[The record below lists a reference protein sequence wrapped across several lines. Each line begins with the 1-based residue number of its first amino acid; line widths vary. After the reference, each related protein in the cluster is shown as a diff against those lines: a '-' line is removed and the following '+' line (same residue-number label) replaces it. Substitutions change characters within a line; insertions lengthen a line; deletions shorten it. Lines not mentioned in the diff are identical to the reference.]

1 MLNWARP
8 LFLAVRRT
16 AEFASPVDKL
26 LVSFLNDTQLVEQLG
41 NGSRVQRCADSVRE
55 NVDELGERIDVTLD
69 VDVKLVVVDEAVM
82 ELCVWLPVNVLVVL
96 EVPVV
101 SVPVVCV
108 PEVAVAVNVPVLIE
122 VIVTDV
128 CVPVPLV
135 AVVV

>member
-1 MLNWARP
+1 MVVSVEVVVFELDVTDIVVFELDVSDVVLVW
-8 LFLAVRRT
+8 LA
-16 AEFASPVDKL
+16 
-26 LVSFLNDTQLVEQLG
+26 
-41 NGSRVQRCADSVRE
+41 
-55 NVDELGERIDVTLD
+55 DVTLD

-122 VIVTDV
+122 VMVTDV

-135 AVVV
+135 ALVV